1 MSHRDMLSFL
11 DNALQH
17 GRTCLKLV
25 SLQAS
30 VTCSV
35 TGRLVIPDMG
45 RINGK
50 EGAEVFSERK
60 GNLFNILKNKV
71 RSWQP
76 RFDSPQA
83 HSLYRHTAYMFLLY
97 AMNTVFTEC

>member
-1 MSHRDMLSFL
+1 MIERLCHHVVMACSMVSV
-11 DNALQH
+11 
-17 GRTCLKLV
+17 LV
-25 SLQAS
+25 LASLQAS

-35 TGRLVIPDMG
+35 TGNLVIPDMN

-71 RSWQP
+71 
-76 RFDSPQA
+76 
-83 HSLYRHTAYMFLLY
+83 
-97 AMNTVFTEC
+97 